1 VEKQAVQFHVS
12 RDGKVENG
20 WWSVVNI
27 RVGADGKVSLEDVDD
42 TQPLRG

>member
-1 VEKQAVQFHVS
+1 MRFHVS

-27 RVGADGKVSLEDVDD
+27 RVDDNGKVTLEDVD
-42 TQPLRG
+42 